1 MNILHVIA
9 SPRAPE
15 ESISKQMAFHFF
27 GTLMEKNPD
36 VNINNFDLYQNKPPF
51 VSNDFLNGAWKAA
64 SDPSYEPT
72 RNEETATNF
81 ARNNVQALASA
92 DVLVISTPV
101 WLNTMPAILA
111 AWIDQILLPGVIFD
125 ISGGTVVPKHNL
137 RSVVL
142 LVSSEGIYKEDDP
155 SDGLTPALRAAFRY
169 IGVDDIRIAWAD
181 GQTPSCPD
189 KADRLELAM
198 DAAAEI
204 AEELLETP

>member
-15 ESISKQMAFHFF
+15 ESISKQMAFRFF

-64 SDPSYEPT
+64 ADPSYEPT

-81 ARNNVQALASA
+81 ARNNVQALAAA

-111 AWIDQILLPGVIFD
+111 AWIDQILFPGVIFD

-181 GQTPSCPD
+181 GQTPSCAD
-189 KADRLELAM
+189 QADRLELAM

-204 AEELLETP
+204 AEDLLETP